1 MQERRPQVECQWKF
15 NGAFFARRIDL
26 AGSVAVIDKPGQPFY
41 DKKADEALF
50 SVLEGVLRHRR
61 YRTR

>member
-1 MQERRPQVECQWKF
+1 M
-15 NGAFFARRIDL
+15 
-26 AGSVAVIDKPGQPFY
+26 IDKPGQPFY

>member
-1 MQERRPQVECQWKF
+1 MGVPGSIVAASMHADESSGSKSF
-15 NGAFFARRIDL
+15 NG
-26 AGSVAVIDKPGQPFY
+26 GVSMIDKPGQPFY